1 MRIKGIGTI
10 AKNKAMEPVK
20 TTKEGIKAP
29 LF

>member
-10 AKNKAMEPVK
+10 SKEKAMELVK
-20 TTKEGIKAP
+20 MIKEGIKAP